1 MTSCKASIGYRGI
14 SFSHSQLNTKLIEQV
29 NIQGTRNIIEGT
41 WVQGLSCCHG
51 YMLLFTA
58 CIATDTS
65 HLVYT
70 STYNVVFGGQEI
82 RNGGPSLPYL
92 RPDQHVDHYSR
103 TKCIAE
109 QEVRG
114 ANGRSLVGGGT
125 LRTCALRCAGIY
137 GEGEQR
143 HLPRIV
149 VSQQV

>member
-1 MTSCKASIGYRGI
+1 METWYFFIACLKTS
-14 SFSHSQLNTKLIEQV
+14 
-29 NIQGTRNIIEGT
+29 
-41 WVQGLSCCHG
+41 
-51 YMLLFTA
+51 
-58 CIATDTS
+58 TS

-82 RNGGPSLPYL
+82 CNGGPSLPYL

-114 ANGRSLVGGGT
+114 ANGRAVVGGGGRS

-143 HLPRIV
+143 HFPRIV
-149 VSQQV
+149 VREGRGRREGEGSSERGKE

>member
-1 MTSCKASIGYRGI
+1 MFAGASSHPVQSGKFSSSILSCKAHYSLTLMTTCHWE
-14 SFSHSQLNTKLIEQV
+14 FVLIY
-29 NIQGTRNIIEGT
+29 T
-41 WVQGLSCCHG
+41 
-51 YMLLFTA
+51 LLFAA
-58 CIATDTS
+58 CLETGTS
-65 HLVYT
+65 RLVYT

-82 RNGGPSLPYL
+82 RNGDSSLPYL
-92 RPDQHVDHYSR
+92 RLDQHVDHYSR

-114 ANGRSLVGGGT
+114 ANGRQTRGGVD

-149 VSQQV
+149 VRTREMERLRYYF